1 MTEKLYYQDSH
12 LEEFEAQV
20 ISCQENQKNNCFEVV
35 LDKTAFFPEGGGQSA
50 DSGEINGVLV
60 KDVREKGGQVIHYM
74 AQPLACSRKA
84 SKSLAVS
91 ILKNDFLKCSSIQGN
106 ILYQAWCISALVM
119 IMWDSI

>member
-20 ISCQENQKNNCFEVV
+20 ILCQENQKNNCFEVV

-60 KDVREKGGQVIHYM
+60 KDVRERE
-74 AQPLACSRKA
+74 AR
-84 SKSLAVS
+84 
-91 ILKNDFLKCSSIQGN
+91 
-106 ILYQAWCISALVM
+106 
-119 IMWDSI
+119 